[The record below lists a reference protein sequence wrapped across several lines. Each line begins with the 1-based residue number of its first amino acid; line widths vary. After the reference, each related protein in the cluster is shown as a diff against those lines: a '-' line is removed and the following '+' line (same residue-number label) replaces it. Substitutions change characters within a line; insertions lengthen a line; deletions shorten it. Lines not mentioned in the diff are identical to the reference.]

1 MSTTALLLTVVFGL
15 FKILVTC
22 LPTGAVERLIRKY
35 EMHAKLSEENTTIT
49 FDGTRLEGEEKAQMI
64 QQFNEASVL
73 KKYYIFPGNES
84 LFLQPEN
91 GGIPFVV
98 DTKRGRK
105 DVRLFVYRYEDHVDV
120 VKQYKNKVIA
130 YSVFSDS
137 LQKGSMTAAGDL
149 I

>member
-1 MSTTALLLTVVFGL
+1 MSTTALILTALFGL

-35 EMHAKLSEENTTIT
+35 EMHAKLSEEKTTIT
-49 FDGTRLEGEEKAQMI
+49 LDGVRLEGEEKAQVI
-64 QQFNEASVL
+64 HEFNEAAVL

-84 LFLQPEN
+84 LFLHPEN

-105 DVRLFVYRYEDHVDV
+105 AVRLFVYRYDDHVDV
-120 VKQYKNKVIA
+120 VKQYNNKVIA
-130 YSVFSDS
+130 YSVCSDS
-137 LQKGSMTAAGDL
+137 LQKRSMTADL